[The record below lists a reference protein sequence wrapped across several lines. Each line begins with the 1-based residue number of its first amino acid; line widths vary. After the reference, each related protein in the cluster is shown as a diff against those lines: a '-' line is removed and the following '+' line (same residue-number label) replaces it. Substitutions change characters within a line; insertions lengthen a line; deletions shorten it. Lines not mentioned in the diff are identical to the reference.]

1 MRTHI
6 RESLISNLL
15 FNERRQK
22 DSIKLFEISDIYTKD
37 SNTKQKKALGIII
50 SGRMG
55 NDYKN
60 FSKKLDQKYLHQLLN
75 INLKNEPFKII
86 EVPRV
91 NLDTKKKDKI
101 FYVEIILD
109 DIPDLF
115 FTKIGKVKKKPI
127 NFISYTNI

>member
-1 MRTHI
+1 MITT
-6 RESLISNLL
+6 IS
-15 FNERRQK
+15 QK
-22 DSIKLFEISDIYTKD
+22 TW
-37 SNTKQKKALGIII
+37 
-50 SGRMG
+50 
-55 NDYKN
+55 
-60 FSKKLDQKYLHQLLN
+60 SKIPHQLLN
-75 INLKNEPFKII
+75 INLKMSLKII

-127 NFISYTNI
+127 NFISYTPISEFLPAQETSHFQFLIYQKLMR